1 MEDRNNDEIVALA
14 TRKKDLIQAFLELTQ
29 AQAEAIRT
37 ENFDSILNLINQK
50 QTIIEQ
56 VNLLDLESLNNIPAD
71 NEVLQDI
78 VRQTKEL
85 MAVAITLD
93 HENIQA
99 LQQNREL
106 MFEKLKAAKQ
116 NTKVHSVYRGA
127 GQPIEGV
134 FLDKRK

>member
-1 MEDRNNDEIVALA
+1 MEDSNNDEIVALA
-14 TRKKDLIQAFLELTQ
+14 TRKKELIQAFLELTQ

-50 QTIIEQ
+50 QNIIEQ
-56 VNLLDLESLNNIPAD
+56 VNLLDLESLNHIPAD
-71 NEVLQDI
+71 DQDL

-85 MAVAITLD
+85 MAVAIVLD

-99 LQQNREL
+99 LQQNRDL

-116 NTKVHSVYRGA
+116 NTKVHSIYRGA